1 MPVGEWAGEAQGF
14 CFELSS
20 DLSRVLEPTDQPQR
34 RTREQSGSVNVLG
47 GASKDSWVESAGS
60 VRFRSVRPAGL
71 GLGCFKSYSNY
82 LKYCAKK

>member
-1 MPVGEWAGEAQGF
+1 MVPVGEWAGEAQGF

-47 GASKDSWVESAGS
+47 GASKDSWVECRFSAVQVS
-60 VRFRSVRPAGL
+60 QASWPRTGL
-71 GLGCFKSYSNY
+71 L
-82 LKYCAKK
+82 